1 MVQCDDTTRVKQY
14 RNDHL
19 TSYDVEKKTLL
30 STNNSLKKQQERLLS
45 QEIKKTC
52 QEKLSEI
59 PTETPTGKKRGAR
72 YTHMYNNNRTTS
84 AVRKSSPKELINK
97 STKRNKSCR

>member
-59 PTETPTGKKRGAR
+59 PPEHLQGKSVAPDILTCTITTEQHLQFGKA
-72 YTHMYNNNRTTS
+72 
-84 AVRKSSPKELINK
+84 LQ
-97 STKRNKSCR
+97 RN